1 MKKQLILFLLII
13 LSIQLYS
20 QSSDNLNLLGSLNYP
35 GTECNDIW
43 GYVDSLGREY
53 ALVGL
58 QNGFSVVDISDPTN
72 PTESFFIA
80 GAQSIWRD
88 IKVWNNF
95 AFVTTDE
102 GSDGLLI
109 VNLNDLS
116 GNTYV
121 NTTVDNNG
129 SYMFSHAHNIYIDET
144 GKAYVFGGDITPD
157 QNTSGSLIIDVT
169 NVSITATDTVLPL
182 VLGLFDNFYLHDGM
196 ARGDTLWGSAVYEG
210 KFFAIDVSNPTN
222 PVIFN
227 DSLAFH
233 ETPNLFTHNCWIS
246 DDGNKK
252 FTYKDEC
259 KIEEALKI
267 AKKAG
272 DDLKKQFEMDK

>member
-1 MKKQLILFLLII
+1 MKKHFLLFTLFL

-43 GYVDSLGREY
+43 GYVDSSGREY

-88 IKVWNNF
+88 IKVWNNY
-95 AFVTTDE
+95 AFVTADQ
-102 GSDGLLI
+102 GSGGLLI

-121 NTTVDNNG
+121 NTTIDNNG
-129 SYMFSHAHNIYIDET
+129 SYMFTHAHNIYIDET
-144 GKAYVFGGDITPD
+144 GKAYIFGGDITPD
-157 QNTSGSLIIDVT
+157 QNTSGALILDVT
-169 NVSITATDTVLPL
+169 DVSITAADTVLPL
-182 VLGLFDNFYLHDGM
+182 VRGLFDNFYLHDGM
-196 ARGDTLWGSAVYEG
+196 
-210 KFFAIDVSNPTN
+210 
-222 PVIFN
+222 
-227 DSLAFH
+227 
-233 ETPNLFTHNCWIS
+233 
-246 DDGNKK
+246 
-252 FTYKDEC
+252 
-259 KIEEALKI
+259 EEAIPYGVL
-267 AKKAG
+267 
-272 DDLKKQFEMDK
+272 QFTKVNSLLLMFQTLQIQLFLMIV